1 MPSDPQ
7 FNSYLPGSDAR
18 ETGESTS
25 KEGDGQ
31 IYGCAGVSP
40 RCFCSKPIPTGA
52 SGGEVLALEREAKKG
67 FPWSQLLLWGVA
79 EDPKE
84 GPAIREAG
92 STAKGT

>member
-18 ETGESTS
+18 ETRESTS
-25 KEGDGQ
+25 KEGDGK
-31 IYGCAGVSP
+31 IYGCAGASR
-40 RCFCSKPIPTGA
+40 RCFCSKPLPTGA

-79 EDPKE
+79 GDPE
-84 GPAIREAG
+84 GGLAIMEAG